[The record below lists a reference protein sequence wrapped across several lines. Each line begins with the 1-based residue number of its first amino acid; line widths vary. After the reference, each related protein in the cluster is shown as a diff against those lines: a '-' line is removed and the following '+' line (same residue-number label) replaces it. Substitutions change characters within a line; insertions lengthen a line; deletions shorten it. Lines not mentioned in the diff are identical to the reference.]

1 MKPFP
6 KRQAITVLS
15 AAFCLIWTASCAN
28 QGAETLESGDYAVRF
43 SPAGTVLS
51 LAGPKAELKTA
62 DPGAPGVLV
71 YGNASFP
78 LSNPVRSRTDDN
90 GILFAYE
97 VKGTPLRV
105 KIMNRLDHAG
115 EAVVLSR
122 DITIE
127 AGLKLDRDLKVRIPL
142 GPVGLDDATWLPL
155 KNGVGAGLGTAAS
168 AAYKF
173 AGPPAA
179 SAIALSIPMVSGPA
193 LPLAERCT
201 IATDPYYSTT
211 FARDALEWTYAR
223 TIGLEGG
230 SEKRSISIILHS
242 GDPDAALRQF
252 YDIALKDVPP
262 GPEWLHDIA
271 MVDYDFLGN
280 GGKGWFNDI
289 DALESVIAPE
299 DRHKV
304 LLCCHGW
311 YDYIGRYCYD
321 AAKGT
326 LDREW
331 IAFGNAPNT
340 KNKSPKAVPL
350 PLSLAK
356 VHERLEYAK
365 SRGFR
370 VGLYFGDGLNA
381 GNGLTDIY
389 RPDRV
394 LFWGGWEGPDTKG
407 KTYCQNPLH
416 PDVRAFFKGY
426 LDALLKEFG
435 PDIDALAWD
444 ETFHVDSGN
453 LGSEAFPGYADR
465 AMMTLV
471 RDLTS
476 QVHDYN
482 SQTGRQVTLLASDCI
497 GILGWVNKAP
507 YALVAD
513 GTFQDSQCFPI
524 GWSYG
529 IFPNYRNVLWSCNW
543 EPVAHFAYT
552 EFGVRN
558 YQAPVAIA
566 NGDESDQGF
575 ANMPAAMKK
584 KIIDLFNW
592 RKQFR
597 TNLKWFSDLPVF
609 SGEAK

>member
-1 MKPFP
+1 MMKHRSLCILGSVLFLAFGTACSD
-6 KRQAITVLS
+6 RGTEAIVLGDHAVTIS
-15 AAFCLIWTASCAN
+15 RG
-28 QGAETLESGDYAVRF
+28 GA
-43 SPAGTVLS
+43 VLS
-51 LAGPKAELKTA
+51 LTGPEGTLKAPKHDAAGL
-62 DPGAPGVLV
+62 LL
-71 YGNASFP
+71 YGGGSFP
-78 LSNPVRSRTDDN
+78 LSNPIRTRMDDG
-90 GILFAYE
+90 GILYKYE

-105 KIMNRLDHAG
+105 EILYHLGQGR
-115 EAVVLSR
+115 EAVIFGR
-122 DITIE
+122 EITIE
-127 AGLKLDRDLKVRIPL
+127 ADRKLEHDLTVRITL
-142 GPVGLDDATWLPL
+142 GPVGLGDETWLPL
-155 KNGVGAGLGTAAS
+155 KNGVGARLGTAME

-173 AGPPAA
+173 AGPPPPGD
-179 SAIALSIPMVSGPA
+179 IALAIPMVSA
-193 LPLAERCT
+193 LAPPLTERCT
-201 IATDPYYSTT
+201 IVTDPYYSTV
-211 FARDALEWTYAR
+211 FRRDAVEWTYSR
-223 TIGLEGG
+223 TVGLEDN
-230 SEKRSISIILHS
+230 SEKRFLSAVLHQ
-242 GDPDAALRQF
+242 GDPDVALRQF
-252 YDIALKDVPP
+252 FDVALEDVPP
-262 GPEWLHDIA
+262 GPEWLHEIA

-280 GGKGWFNDI
+280 GGRGWFHDI
-289 DALESVIAPE
+289 DALESVIARE

-311 YDYIGRYCYD
+311 YDYVGRYCYD

-331 IAFGNAPNT
+331 TAFANAPNV
-340 KNKSPKAVPL
+340 KNKSPQAVPL
-350 PLSLAK
+350 PMSLDK
-356 VHERLEYAK
+356 VRKRLAYAK

-381 GNGLTDIY
+381 GDGLADVY

-394 LFWGGWEGPDTKG
+394 LFWGGWQGPDTNG

-426 LDALLKEFG
+426 LDALLREFG
-435 PDIDALAWD
+435 PYIDALPWD
-444 ETFHVDSGN
+444 ETFHVDSGS
-453 LGSEAFPGYADR
+453 LGSEKYPGYADR

-476 QVHDYN
+476 RVHDHN
-482 SQTGRQVTLLASDCI
+482 GKTGRQIAFLASDCI

-513 GTFQDSQCFPI
+513 GTFQDSRCLPI

-543 EPVAHFAYT
+543 EPEARFDYT

-566 NGDESDQGF
+566 NGDESDQGL
-575 ANMPAAMKK
+575 ANMPPRMKK

-597 TNLKWFSDLPVF
+597 TNLKWFSELPVF
-609 SGEAK
+609 SGREE